1 MFRYK
6 VNMLD
11 LIMFRYKVD
20 VGLYYV
26 QIQVNMLDLIMFRYK
41 VDVGLDY
48 VQIYSEHVG
57 SFES

>member
-20 VGLYYV
+20 VGL
-26 QIQVNMLDLIMFRYK
+26 
-41 VDVGLDY
+41 
-48 VQIYSEHVG
+48 
-57 SFES
+57 